1 MIAEK
6 IKELRYRQGMTQSDV
21 ANKLGITR
29 SGVNAW
35 GMGVSVPST
44 QYIVELARI
53 FNVSSDYIL
62 DIQKTAA
69 VNVSGLSEKEV
80 GLVKEIIDCLKNK

>member
-6 IKELRYRQGMTQSDV
+6 IKELRSRQGMTQAYV
-21 ANKLGITR
+21 AKKLGITR

-35 GMGVSVPST
+35 EMGVSVPST
-44 QYIVELARI
+44 QYIVELVRL

-62 DIQKTAA
+62 GIQKTAA
-69 VNVSGLSEKEV
+69 VNISGLSEKEV
-80 GLVKEIIDCLKNK
+80 GLVKEIIDCFKNK